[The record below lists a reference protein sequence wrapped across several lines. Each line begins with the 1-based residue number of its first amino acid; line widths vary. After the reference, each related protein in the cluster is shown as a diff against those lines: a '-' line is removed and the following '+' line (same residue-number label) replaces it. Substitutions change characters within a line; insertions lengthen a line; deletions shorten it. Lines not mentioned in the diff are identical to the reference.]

1 MEITKVKTSGK
12 SKINYDN
19 LLFGRYFS
27 DHMYMQDYT
36 NGKWQEP
43 GIVPFEKFPISPANI
58 TLHYGQ
64 SIFEGMKAF
73 KGVDGKIRMFRP
85 KDNIARLNRSAK
97 RMAMAQV
104 NEDDF
109 MNGLK
114 ELIKIDKDFIP
125 EKWGESLY
133 LRPFLIATDEML
145 GLKASSTYRFM
156 IIASPVASYYAE
168 GLNPIKIKVETEFSR
183 VVEGGLGEVKAAANY
198 AASVYATKVAKD
210 EGFSQVLWL
219 DGKEHRYVDEVGA
232 MNIMFVIDDVLV
244 TPTLE
249 QKTILPG
256 ITRYSALTIAREWN
270 WKVEERRIEIEEIV
284 EASKNGKLQEA
295 FGIGT
300 AAIISP
306 VGEMFY
312 KGKSI
317 IVNDRKIGKKSQKL
331 YDTITGIQ
339 YGKIKDTHGWIVEIR
354 S

>member
-1 MEITKVKTSGK
+1 MKISKVKTSGK
-12 SKINYDN
+12 PKINYDN

-27 DHMYMQDYT
+27 DHMFIQDYT
-36 NGKWQEP
+36 NGKWQESQ
-43 GIVPFEKFPISPANI
+43 IVPFEKFPMSPANI

-114 ELIKIDKDFIP
+114 ELVKIDKDLIP
-125 EKWGESLY
+125 DKWGESLY
-133 LRPFLIATDEML
+133 LRPFLIAMDEAL
-145 GLKASSTYRFM
+145 GLKASSAYRFM

-168 GLNPIKIKVETEFSR
+168 GLNPIKIKVETKFSR

-198 AASVYATKVAKD
+198 AASVYATKVAKE

-219 DGKEHRYVDEVGA
+219 DGKDHRYVDEVGA

-256 ITRYSALTIAREWN
+256 ITRYSALTIARELG
-270 WKVEERRIEIEEIV
+270 WKVEERRIEIEEIAQ
-284 EASKNGKLQEA
+284 ASENGKLQEA

-317 IVNDRKIGKKSQKL
+317 IVNDRKIGEKSQKL

-339 YGKIKDTHGWIVEIR
+339 YGKIKDKHDWIVVVE
-354 S
+354 

>member
-1 MEITKVKTSGK
+1 MKISKVKK
-12 SKINYDN
+12 SRKSEINYDN
-19 LLFGRYFS
+19 LLFGKYFS

-43 GIVPFEKFPISPANI
+43 EIVPFEKFPMSPANI

-114 ELIKIDKDFIP
+114 ELIQIDKDLIP
-125 EKWGESLY
+125 DKWGESLY

-232 MNIMFVIDDVLV
+232 MNMMFVIDDVLV

-256 ITRYSALTIAREWN
+256 ITRYSALTIARELG
-270 WKVEERRIEIEEIV
+270 WKVEERRIEIEEIAK
-284 EASKNGKLQEA
+284 ASENGKLQEA

-312 KGKSI
+312 KGRSI
-317 IVNDRKIGKKSQKL
+317 IVNDRKIGEKSQKL
-331 YDTITGIQ
+331 YDIITGIQ
-339 YGKIKDTHGWIVEIR
+339 YGEIKDTHGWTVVVR
-354 S
+354 